1 VVSATFGKG
10 VHLLDDMYKH
20 ILGDII
26 PEDDEEEVIPM
37 FRSVMGHII
46 ASSEPLPMV
55 AFKRHAT
62 PFSK

>member
-1 VVSATFGKG
+1 
-10 VHLLDDMYKH
+10 MYKH